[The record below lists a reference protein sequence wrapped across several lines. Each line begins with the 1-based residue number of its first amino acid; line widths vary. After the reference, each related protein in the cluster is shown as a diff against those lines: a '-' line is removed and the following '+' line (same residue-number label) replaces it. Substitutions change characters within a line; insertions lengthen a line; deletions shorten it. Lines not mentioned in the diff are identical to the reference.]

1 MVTCN
6 TYGAVLLT
14 RQVIA
19 GMAKRNKEKE
29 KRSLIVFTSAMAAVV
44 PIPGIAVY
52 SATKI
57 LNDFLAWGLQAEL
70 ADKNIDVC
78 GWRAAG
84 VSTNMTKNEKTSLFT
99 VTPEH
104 YVKCGFSKV
113 TSGVHSGYFVH
124 EIMHTIVQN
133 MKDVLPLSVPMK
145 MFETFIKRKFQQEK
159 QKTK

>member
-29 KRSLIVFTSAMAAVV
+29 KRSLIVFTSAMTAVV

-57 LNDFLAWGLQAEL
+57 LNDFLAWGL
-70 ADKNIDVC
+70 
-78 GWRAAG
+78 
-84 VSTNMTKNEKTSLFT
+84 
-99 VTPEH
+99 
-104 YVKCGFSKV
+104 
-113 TSGVHSGYFVH
+113 
-124 EIMHTIVQN
+124 
-133 MKDVLPLSVPMK
+133 
-145 MFETFIKRKFQQEK
+145 
-159 QKTK
+159 